1 MSGGLQTHITIFIE
15 RRDSLQD
22 DLERAE
28 HLCVLIR
35 TPEQCA
41 LAGSLDG
48 WYVVVEMKY
57 CLCLYRHV
65 PLDASAGSI
74 SPPASPVF
82 LTDGE
87 KKDPHE

>member
-1 MSGGLQTHITIFIE
+1 MSGGSQTHITIFIE
-15 RRDSLQD
+15 RRDGLQG

-28 HLCVLIR
+28 HLRVLVR
-35 TPEQCA
+35 APEQCA

-48 WYVVVEMKY
+48 WYVAAEMQY
-57 CLCLYRHV
+57 RLYLHRHV

-74 SPPASPVF
+74 SPPASLVF

>member
-48 WYVVVEMKY
+48 WYVAAEMQHCPY
-57 CLCLYRHV
+57 LHQYV
-65 PLDASAGSI
+65 PLNASAGSI
-74 SPPASPVF
+74 SPPASLVF